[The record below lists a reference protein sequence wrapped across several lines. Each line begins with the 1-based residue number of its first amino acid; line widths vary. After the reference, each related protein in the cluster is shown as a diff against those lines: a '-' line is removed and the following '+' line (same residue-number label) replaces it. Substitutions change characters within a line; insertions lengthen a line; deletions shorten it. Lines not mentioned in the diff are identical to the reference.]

1 VRGFGRAGTVKTVR
15 PSAGTLA
22 ALTLA
27 IVLAACGGGS
37 DTTAAQAA
45 ALPRGVADDLAAK
58 SDEIADAL
66 DRGDQCGAAHHAD
79 ELKDEVEAAVADGRV
94 PAAYQG
100 ELERTATELQNEV
113 NCDEH
118 GKENK
123 DKDKDQDQDQDQ
135 GKGKKGHD
143 DTTTLGTTVS
153 TTTGESG

>member
-1 VRGFGRAGTVKTVR
+1 MRGFGRAGTVKTVR
-15 PSAGTLA
+15 RSAGTLA

-37 DTTAAQAA
+37 DTTGGQAA
-45 ALPRGVADDLAAK
+45 ALPRAVADDLAAK

-79 ELKDEVEAAVADGRV
+79 ELKDKVEAAIADGRV
-94 PAAYQG
+94 PAAYQD
-100 ELERTATELQNEV
+100 ELERTATELQNDV
-113 NCDEH
+113 NCDGH
-118 GKENK
+118 GKEHK
-123 DKDKDQDQDQDQ
+123 DED
-135 GKGKKGHD
+135 KGKKKGHA

>member
-37 DTTAAQAA
+37 DTTARQAA
-45 ALPRGVADDLAAK
+45 ALPRAVADELAAK

-79 ELKDEVEAAVADGRV
+79 ELKDEVEAAIADGRV
-94 PAAYQG
+94 PAAYKG
-100 ELERTATELQNEV
+100 ELERTATELQNDV
-113 NCDEH
+113 NCEEH
-118 GKENK
+118 GKDHK
-123 DKDKDQDQDQDQ
+123 DE
-135 GKGKKGHD
+135 GKGKKKGHN

>member
-22 ALTLA
+22 AFTLA

-37 DTTAAQAA
+37 DTTDGQAA
-45 ALPRGVADDLAAK
+45 ALPRAVADELAAK

-66 DRGDQCGAAHHAD
+66 DRDDQCGAAHHAD
-79 ELKDEVEAAVADGRV
+79 ELKDEVEAAIADGRV
-94 PAAYQG
+94 SAAYHG
-100 ELERTATELQNEV
+100 ELERTATELQNDV

-118 GKENK
+118 GKEHEDEGK
-123 DKDKDQDQDQDQ
+123 
-135 GKGKKGHD
+135 GKGKKKGHN

>member
-1 VRGFGRAGTVKTVR
+1 MR

-100 ELERTATELQNEV
+100 ELERTATELQNAV
-113 NCDEH
+113 NCDER

-123 DKDKDQDQDQDQ
+123 DKDKDQDQDQ
-135 GKGKKGHD
+135 GKGKKKGHD

>member
-27 IVLAACGGGS
+27 IVLAACGGGA

-45 ALPRGVADDLAAK
+45 ALPRAVADDLAAK

-100 ELERTATELQNEV
+100 ELERTATELQNAV
-113 NCDEH
+113 NCDER
-118 GKENK
+118 GKEN
-123 DKDKDQDQDQDQ
+123 KDQDQDQDQ
-135 GKGKKGHD
+135 GKGKKKGHD

>member
-1 VRGFGRAGTVKTVR
+1 MRR
-15 PSAGTLA
+15 SAGTLA

-27 IVLAACGGGS
+27 IVLAACGGGAS
-37 DTTAAQAA
+37 DTTAGQAA
-45 ALPRGVADDLAAK
+45 ALPRAVADDLAAK

-100 ELERTATELQNEV
+100 ELERTATELQNAV
-113 NCDEH
+113 NCDER

-123 DKDKDQDQDQDQ
+123 DKDKDQDQ
-135 GKGKKGHD
+135 GKGKKKGHD

>member
-37 DTTAAQAA
+37 DTTARQAA
-45 ALPRGVADDLAAK
+45 ALPRAVADELAAK

-79 ELKDEVEAAVADGRV
+79 ELKDEVEAAIADGRV

-123 DKDKDQDQDQDQ
+123 DQDQDQDQ
-135 GKGKKGHD
+135 GKGKKKGHD